1 MSTDNKNSNKTQCN
15 NILSEA
21 IKLYSEGQFLAS
33 LNLLDSALVNNPTP
47 AKLYNVKGACLVELG
62 KFNEAIN
69 CYRRSIELDPCYA
82 QAHNNLGVI
91 FEKIGNYEEALQ
103 SFDAAIKNFPEF
115 PQALNNKALIL
126 RRKKQHEDAAALFIQ
141 AIKLSP
147 EYAEAH
153 NNLGVT
159 LLDLGNHGDA
169 LKNFKKALELRPE
182 YEEAYRNLGVSL
194 QGILFEKPAPGFDQI
209 ITKMLDLG
217 VCVRPLD
224 IAPAAIS
231 LLKFYPVIQELCSYE
246 GEGKWG
252 KPMIDMLNHL
262 SKIPLL
268 LRLMSV
274 TLITDISLEFGL
286 KNLRADIA
294 KNLFELPISEN
305 ILAFQTALALQ
316 CFNNEYLYSVSAEES
331 CQLNKIEQMIE
342 EALLV
347 GKGVDPHLLLCLASF
362 RPLHE
367 YKWAATVVPDGNT
380 DEVLTRQVV
389 EPRKE
394 KILRDRIL
402 TLSGDNDGTSELV
415 RQQYEENPYPRWTGL
430 GLPASPKPVSE
441 VSADVKLAVANE
453 KILEIEEPLILI
465 AGCGTG
471 QHALDEASRFSNSKV
486 YALDLSLT
494 SLTYAARKSAELG
507 VKNITFLQG
516 DILNLEKLN
525 KKFHIIESSGV
536 LHHMEDPL
544 EGWRVLS
551 GCLIEGG
558 LMKIGLYSKHAR
570 QHIEK
575 IRAEIQNAKIE
586 TNPDNIK
593 AFRNN
598 VLRSDKKH
606 HRKITASNDF
616 FCMSSCRDLLFH
628 IQEHTFTVPMI
639 ADYLA
644 KLDLVFCGFEG
655 DQAIKSFEKENLA
668 TQDLYDLD
676 IWDAFERSNPDI
688 FSGMYQFWCQ
698 KIT

>member
-1 MSTDNKNSNKTQCN
+1 MSTDDKNSKKTQCN

-21 IKLYSEGQFLAS
+21 IKLFSERQFLAS
-33 LNLLDSALVNNPTP
+33 LNLLDFALGNNSTS
-47 AKLYNVKGACLVELG
+47 AKLHNVKGACLVELG

-91 FEKIGNYEEALQ
+91 FEKIGNYEEALK

-126 RRKKQHEDAAALFIQ
+126 RRKKQHEDAATLFIQ

-169 LKNFKKALELRPE
+169 LKNFKRAVELRPE

-246 GEGKWG
+246 GKGKWG
-252 KPMIDMLNHL
+252 KRKIDMLNQL
-262 SKIPLL
+262 SEIPLL

-274 TLITDISLEFGL
+274 TLITDINLEFGL

-305 ILAFQTALALQ
+305 ICAFQTALALQ

-331 CQLNKIEQMIE
+331 YQLNKIEQMIK
-342 EALLV
+342 EALFV
-347 GKGVDPHLLLCLASF
+347 GKGVDPRLLLCLASF

-389 EPRKE
+389 EPREE
-394 KILRDRIL
+394 KILRDKIL
-402 TLSGDNDGTSELV
+402 TLSGENDGTSELV

-430 GLPASPKPVSE
+430 GLPASPKPISE
-441 VSADVKLAVANE
+441 VIGDVKLVVANK
-453 KILEIEEPLILI
+453 KIMEIEEPLILI

-516 DILNLEKLN
+516 DILNIEKLN

-536 LHHMEDPL
+536 LHHMKDPL
-544 EGWRVLS
+544 EGWRVLA
-551 GCLIEGG
+551 GCLKEGG
-558 LMKIGLYSKHAR
+558 LMKVGLYSKHAR

-586 TNPDNIK
+586 TNPDNIR
-593 AFRNN
+593 AIRNSL
-598 VLRSDKKH
+598 VRSEQKH
-606 HRKITASNDF
+606 HRKIRASNDL

-628 IQEHTFTVPMI
+628 VQEHAYTIPMI
-639 ADYLA
+639 ADDLA
-644 KLDLVFCGFEG
+644 KLDMVFCGFEG
-655 DQAIKSFEKENLA
+655 DQTIKAFEKKNLA

-676 IWDAFERSNPDI
+676 IWDAFENSNPDI